1 MVSQAIQHIE
11 GLLRARKLDGTL
23 AKLELVPAMS
33 PTGLE
38 AFDRALGGGWR
49 RGELSE
55 LTGPASSGRS
65 SLLLATLAAATARG
79 EVVGL
84 VDSLDRF
91 DPAMAAAAGV
101 DVMRVLWVRG
111 PSVTE
116 LPGLKSRPTSG
127 LGRNPGD
134 VGRNPGD
141 VGRNPGGVGRNHGGV
156 GRNFSSGDSLGDAL
170 VRRALRAADL
180 IIRAGGFGVVALDL
194 ADVPAPLVRRVPA
207 SSWLRIAHAN
217 EGRDTVC
224 LLVADAPLA
233 RSPRGVS
240 VRLSAVPRWSGGS
253 AQSKR
258 LDGLDISVSVT
269 SARHID
275 SARLAL

>member
-23 AKLELVPAMS
+23 AKLELVPAMA
-33 PTGLE
+33 PTGLD

-55 LTGPASSGRS
+55 LTGPKSSGRT
-65 SLLLATLAAATARG
+65 SLLLASLAAATARG
-79 EVVGL
+79 EVVSI

-111 PSVTE
+111 PSSTE
-116 LPGLKSRPTSG
+116 LKKSGVNCQRA
-127 LGRNPGD
+127 
-134 VGRNPGD
+134 
-141 VGRNPGGVGRNHGGV
+141 GGQLTPD
-156 GRNFSSGDSLGDAL
+156 FSSFADAL

-180 IIRAGGFGVVALDL
+180 IIRAGGFGIVALDL
-194 ADVPAPLVRRVPA
+194 ADVSPQLLRRIPL

-224 LLVADAPLA
+224 LLLADQPLA

-240 VRLSAVPRWSGGS
+240 VRLNAAPRWSGDS
-253 AQSKR
+253 VQSRR
-258 LDGLDISVSVT
+258 LAGLDVAVTVT

-275 SARLAL
+275 TARLEI

>member
-23 AKLELVPAMS
+23 AKIGLVPAMA

-38 AFDRALGGGWR
+38 AFDRVLGGGWR
-49 RGELSE
+49 RGEVSE
-55 LTGPASSGRS
+55 MSGPKSSGRT

-91 DPAMAAAAGV
+91 DPAIAVEAGV

-111 PSVTE
+111 P
-116 LPGLKSRPTSG
+116 GLSPNFRDRP
-127 LGRNPGD
+127 
-134 VGRNPGD
+134 
-141 VGRNPGGVGRNHGGV
+141 
-156 GRNFSSGDSLGDAL
+156 FADAL

-180 IIRAGGFGVVALDL
+180 MIRAGGFGIVALDF
-194 ADVPAPLVRRVPA
+194 ADFSPELVRRVPP
-207 SSWLRIAHAN
+207 SSWLRLAHAN

-224 LLVADAPLA
+224 LLLADAPLA

-240 VRLSAVPRWSGGS
+240 VRLTAAPRWRGDS
-253 AQSKR
+253 AQRKR
-258 LDGLDISVSVT
+258 LDGLEINVSVT
-269 SARHID
+269 SANHID
-275 SARLAL
+275 SAKVAV

>member
-1 MVSQAIQHIE
+1 MVSQAVQHIE

-23 AKLELVPAMS
+23 AKLELVPAMA

-55 LTGPASSGRS
+55 LTGPKSSGRT

-79 EVVGL
+79 EVVSV

-91 DPAMAAAAGV
+91 DPAMAASAGV
-101 DVMRVLWVRG
+101 DVMRMLWVRG
-111 PSVTE
+111 PSV
-116 LPGLKSRPTSG
+116 GLSPNFRDRP
-127 LGRNPGD
+127 L
-134 VGRNPGD
+134 
-141 VGRNPGGVGRNHGGV
+141 H
-156 GRNFSSGDSLGDAL
+156 DAL

-180 IIRAGGFGVVALDL
+180 IIRAGGFGIVALDL
-194 ADVPAPLVRRVPA
+194 ADLPATLLQRVPS

-224 LLVADAPLA
+224 ILVADAPLA

-240 VRLSAVPRWSGGS
+240 VRLTATPRWHGGS
-253 AQSKR
+253 VQSRR
-258 LDGLDISVSVT
+258 LDGLDIDVSVT

-275 SARLAL
+275 SAKVAV

>member
-23 AKLELVPAMS
+23 AKLQLVPAMA

-55 LTGPASSGRS
+55 LTGPKSSGRT

-79 EVVGL
+79 EVVSV

-91 DPAMAAAAGV
+91 DPAVAAAAGV
-101 DVMRVLWVRG
+101 DIMRVLWVRG

-116 LPGLKSRPTSG
+116 LPGLKSRPTTAG
-127 LGRNPGD
+127 LS
-134 VGRNPGD
+134 
-141 VGRNPGGVGRNHGGV
+141 V
-156 GRNFSSGDSLGDAL
+156 GRNFSSGASALADAL

-180 IIRAGGFGVVALDL
+180 IIRAGGFGIVALDL
-194 ADVPAPLVRRVPA
+194 ADLPAPLLRRVPS
-207 SSWLRIAHAN
+207 SSWLRMAHAN

-224 LLVADAPLA
+224 LLLADQPLA

-240 VRLSAVPRWSGGS
+240 VRLSAVPRWSGES
-253 AQSKR
+253 VQSRR
-258 LDGLDISVSVT
+258 LDGLDIDVSVT

-275 SARLAL
+275 SAKVAV

>member
-23 AKLELVPAMS
+23 AKLELVPAMA
-33 PTGLE
+33 PTGLD

-55 LTGPASSGRS
+55 LTGPKSSGRT
-65 SLLLATLAAATARG
+65 SLLFATLAAATSRG
-79 EVVGL
+79 EVVAV

-91 DPAMAAAAGV
+91 DPALAAAAGV

-111 PSVTE
+111 QA
-116 LPGLKSRPTSG
+116 L
-127 LGRNPGD
+127 
-134 VGRNPGD
+134 
-141 VGRNPGGVGRNHGGV
+141 
-156 GRNFSSGDSLGDAL
+156 SSGGLSPNFRDRPLFLDAL
-170 VRRALRAADL
+170 IRRALRAADL
-180 IIRAGGFGVVALDL
+180 IIRAGGFGIVALDL
-194 ADVPAPLVRRVPA
+194 ADLSAQLLRRVPA
-207 SSWLRIAHAN
+207 SSWMRIAHAN

-224 LLVADAPLA
+224 ILVADAPLA

-240 VRLSAVPRWSGGS
+240 VRLRASPRWSGNS

-258 LDGLDISVSVT
+258 LDGLDIDVSVT

-275 SARLAL
+275 SAKVAV

>member
-23 AKLELVPAMS
+23 AKLELVPAMA

-55 LTGPASSGRS
+55 LTGPKSSGRT
-65 SLLLATLAAATARG
+65 SLLLASLAAATARG
-79 EVVGL
+79 EVVSI

-111 PSVTE
+111 PSVTDV
-116 LPGLKSRPTSG
+116 PGLKSRPTYDS
-127 LGRNPGD
+127 RRSP
-134 VGRNPGD
+134 
-141 VGRNPGGVGRNHGGV
+141 V
-156 GRNFSSGDSLGDAL
+156 GRNFSSGDSLADAL

-180 IIRAGGFGVVALDL
+180 IIRAGGFGIVALDL
-194 ADVPAPLVRRVPA
+194 ADLSPQMLRRVPA

-224 LLVADAPLA
+224 ILVADAPLA

-240 VRLSAVPRWSGGS
+240 VRLTATPRWRGAS
-253 AQSKR
+253 AQSRR
-258 LDGLDISVSVT
+258 LDGLDIDVSVT
-269 SARHID
+269 SARHVD
-275 SARLAL
+275 SAKVAV

>member
-1 MVSQAIQHIE
+1 MVSQAIPHVLQHLE

-23 AKLELVPAMS
+23 AKLELVPLMA

-38 AFDRALGGGWR
+38 TFDRALGGGWR

-55 LTGPASSGRS
+55 LTGPKSSGRT

-79 EVVGL
+79 EVVSV

-91 DPAMAAAAGV
+91 DPAMAASAGV
-101 DVMRVLWVRG
+101 DVMRLLWVRG
-111 PSVTE
+111 PSVTDV
-116 LPGLKSRPTSG
+116 PGLKSRPTSAG
-127 LGRNPGD
+127 LSAGRN
-134 VGRNPGD
+134 
-141 VGRNPGGVGRNHGGV
+141 V
-156 GRNFSSGDSLGDAL
+156 GRNFSSGDTLADAL

-180 IIRAGGFGVVALDL
+180 IIRAGGFGIVALDL
-194 ADVPAPLVRRVPA
+194 ADLPAPLLRRVPS

-224 LLVADAPLA
+224 ILVADAPLA

-240 VRLSAVPRWSGGS
+240 VRLSATPRWRGGS
-253 AQSKR
+253 VQSRR
-258 LDGLDISVSVT
+258 LDGLDIDVSVT

-275 SARLAL
+275 SAKVAV

>member
-23 AKLELVPAMS
+23 AKLELVPAMA

-55 LTGPASSGRS
+55 LTGPKSSGRT
-65 SLLLATLAAATARG
+65 SLLLASLAAATARG
-79 EVVGL
+79 EVVGI

-111 PSVTE
+111 PSVTD
-116 LPGLKSRPTSG
+116 LPGLKSRPTY
-127 LGRNPGD
+127 
-134 VGRNPGD
+134 
-141 VGRNPGGVGRNHGGV
+141 GVGGNSHV
-156 GRNFSSGDSLGDAL
+156 GRNFSSGDSLADAL

-180 IIRAGGFGVVALDL
+180 IIRAGGFGIVALDL
-194 ADVPAPLVRRVPA
+194 ADLSPQLLQRVPA

-253 AQSKR
+253 VQSRR
-258 LDGLDISVSVT
+258 LDGLDINVRVT

-275 SARLAL
+275 SAKVAV

>member
-23 AKLELVPAMS
+23 AKLELIPAMA
-33 PTGLE
+33 PTGLD

-55 LTGPASSGRS
+55 LTGPKSSGRT

-79 EVVGL
+79 EVVSV

-91 DPAMAAAAGV
+91 DPAVAAAAGV
-101 DVMRVLWVRG
+101 DIMRVLWVRG
-111 PSVTE
+111 PSE
-116 LPGLKSRPTSG
+116 GLSLKFRDRPF
-127 LGRNPGD
+127 LA
-134 VGRNPGD
+134 
-141 VGRNPGGVGRNHGGV
+141 
-156 GRNFSSGDSLGDAL
+156 DAL

-180 IIRAGGFGVVALDL
+180 IIRAGGFGIVALDL
-194 ADVPAPLVRRVPA
+194 ADLPAPLLRRVPS

-217 EGRDTVC
+217 EGRDTIC
-224 LLVADAPLA
+224 LLLADQPLA

-240 VRLSAVPRWSGGS
+240 VRLSAVPRWSGES
-253 AQSKR
+253 VQSRR
-258 LDGLDISVSVT
+258 LDGLDIDVSVT

-275 SARLAL
+275 SAKVAV

>member
-23 AKLELVPAMS
+23 AKLELVPAMA

-38 AFDRALGGGWR
+38 PFDRALGGGWR

-55 LTGPASSGRS
+55 LTGPKSSGRT

-79 EVVGL
+79 EVVAV

-91 DPAMAAAAGV
+91 DPAMAADAGV

-111 PSVTE
+111 PSVTSMPQRAPR
-116 LPGLKSRPTSG
+116 PGE
-127 LGRNPGD
+127 
-134 VGRNPGD
+134 
-141 VGRNPGGVGRNHGGV
+141 
-156 GRNFSSGDSLGDAL
+156 SSLADAV

-180 IIRAGGFGVVALDL
+180 IVRAGGFGIVALDL
-194 ADVPAPLVRRVPA
+194 ADVPAPLVGRVPA

-217 EGRDTVC
+217 EGRDTV
-224 LLVADAPLA
+224 LILVADAPLA

-240 VRLSAVPRWSGGS
+240 VRLNATPRWTGES
-253 AQSKR
+253 AQRRR
-258 LDGLDISVSVT
+258 LDGLDIDVSVT
-269 SARHID
+269 SARHVD
-275 SARLAL
+275 SAKVKL

>member
-1 MVSQAIQHIE
+1 MDTQAIQHIE

-127 LGRNPGD
+127 IGRNPGD
-134 VGRNPGD
+134 
-141 VGRNPGGVGRNHGGV
+141 V